1 MVWKKL
7 GLIFSPDKHSEWMH
21 SHAANPVAMPLS
33 EKDGIVRVYF
43 SSRNEN
49 QKASIAWADVDFDHD
64 FAVKAISIEPLLSR
78 GTPGYFDDDG
88 VSMSWILQ
96 HGNQYLLYYLGWNLR
111 TCVPWLNTIGLA
123 VADHPDGPFRK
134 YSRAP
139 IMDRHHL
146 DPFTVSYPCVLQENG
161 RFRMWYGS
169 NLSWGREQH
178 EMAHVIKYAESA
190 DGINWQRS
198 GEVHIGLEHPGEYAI
213 SKPCVI
219 RMDEGYRMF
228 YSFRA
233 SEYSDKYRIGT
244 AWSSDGFAWKRE
256 DENAGITVSESGWDS
271 ESIEYPNVFRFR
283 DKLYLLYNGNQ
294 YGKTGFGL
302 AILEEK

>member
-7 GLIFSPDKHSEWMH
+7 GLIFSPDKHSEWMF
-21 SHAANPVAMPLS
+21 SHAANPVALPLS

-43 SSRNEN
+43 SCRNED
-49 QKASIAWADVDFDHD
+49 QKASIAWADVDFDHN
-64 FAVKAISIEPLLSR
+64 FAVKALCSEPLLSR
-78 GTPGYFDDDG
+78 GAPGYFDDDG
-88 VSMSWILQ
+88 VSMSWILP
-96 HGNQYLLYYLGWNLR
+96 HENRYLLYYLGWNLR
-111 TCVPWLNTIGLA
+111 TIVPWLNTIGLA
-123 VADHPDGPFRK
+123 VGESPDGPFRK

-139 IMDRHHL
+139 IMDRHDL
-146 DPFTVSYPCVLQENG
+146 DPFTVSYPCVLFEEG

-169 NLSWGREQH
+169 NLTWGKEQE
-178 EMAHVIKYAESA
+178 EMAHVIKYAESS
-190 DGINWQRS
+190 DGIHWQRS
-198 GEVHIGLEHPGEYAI
+198 GKIHIGLEHPGEYAI

-219 RMDEGYRMF
+219 HMDGKYRMF

-244 AWSSDGFAWKRE
+244 AWSQDGYSWKRE
-256 DENAGITVSESGWDS
+256 DNQAGITVSDNGWDS

-283 DKLYLLYNGNQ
+283 NNFFMLYNGNQ

-302 AILEEK
+302 AVLE